1 MLKHQKAGIKT
12 GKVVY
17 IITFTPKSSFALV
30 SYTSSVAQF
39 YLSNPHCC
47 AARVET
53 AKSIVSSQVCA
64 KQKSLSI
71 IFSKY
76 LFCRI
81 YLQLLTVNMRKS
93 SITTCIF
100 RKVYRSG
107 TSIIFSPREG
117 GLRHEFSPYDETRLS
132 TRLTA
137 ILPTR
142 TGLEGRLCLL
152 PATCYTAF
160 AVVPHLKRN
169 SK

>member
-1 MLKHQKAGIKT
+1 M
-12 GKVVY
+12 VY
-17 IITFTPKSSFALV
+17 VAENTIELSFNQVIFNCCCAQTSESRNKDRESSLYHNFYSSRILLRTKSSFALV

-53 AKSIVSSQVCA
+53 AKSTVSSQVCA

-76 LFCRI
+76 LFCKI

-107 TSIIFSPREG
+107 T
-117 GLRHEFSPYDETRLS
+117 
-132 TRLTA
+132 
-137 ILPTR
+137 
-142 TGLEGRLCLL
+142 
-152 PATCYTAF
+152 
-160 AVVPHLKRN
+160 
-169 SK
+169 